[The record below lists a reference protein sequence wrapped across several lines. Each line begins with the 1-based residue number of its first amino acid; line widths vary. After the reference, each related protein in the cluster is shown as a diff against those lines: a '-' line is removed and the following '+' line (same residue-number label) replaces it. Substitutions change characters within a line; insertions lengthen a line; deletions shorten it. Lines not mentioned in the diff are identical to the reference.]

1 MIDNYLLEELVTF
14 AKTKTLAQTAA
25 ELNVTQPTVTRGMQK
40 LEDELGIKLFDRQPN
55 RITLTATGK
64 MAVGLA
70 QEALDA
76 NAKFSTEVINFDRSR
91 APLKTGSNAPGPI
104 ELLQAFKQQSDSQVS
119 VDPRLLDNKQV
130 PDLLTS
136 RDYSLIITNQEI
148 QTDQIES
155 LFLFQE
161 KLYVNLDQFMYLA
174 SKQAVTFKELKGIS
188 FVVLNDIGPWKQII
202 QKKIP
207 EAKFLYQT
215 EFASLQ
221 EITQYSNFP
230 YFSTNITNISHD
242 EALENDDRVRIPI
255 TDEEATMTFYAAY
268 LKSNRRAF
276 APIIKQLAAL
286 APQK

>member
-40 LEDELGIKLFDRQPN
+40 LEDELGVKLFDRQPN
-55 RITLTATGK
+55 RISLTATGK

-91 APLKTGSNAPGPI
+91 ATLKTGSNAPGPI
-104 ELLQAFKQQSDSQVS
+104 YLLQAFKKQADSQVS
-119 VDPRLLDNKQV
+119 VDPQLLDNKQV

-161 KLYVNLDQFMYLA
+161 RLFVNLDQFMYLA
-174 SKQAVTFKELKGIS
+174 NKQAVTFKELKGIS
-188 FVVLNDIGPWKQII
+188 FVVLDDIGPWKQVI
-202 QKKIP
+202 QKQIP

-221 EITQYSNFP
+221 EITHYSSFP
-230 YFSTNITNISHD
+230 YFSTNVTNFMHN
-242 EALENDDRVRIPI
+242 EVLEDDDRVRIPI
-255 TDEEATMTFYAAY
+255 TDEEATMTFYVSY
-268 LKSNRRAF
+268 LKSNRRAL
-276 APIIKQLAAL
+276 APVVKQLAAL
-286 APQK
+286 APKK

>member
-91 APLKTGSNAPGPI
+91 ATLKTGSNAPGPI

-242 EALENDDRVRIPI
+242 EALENDDRVRILI